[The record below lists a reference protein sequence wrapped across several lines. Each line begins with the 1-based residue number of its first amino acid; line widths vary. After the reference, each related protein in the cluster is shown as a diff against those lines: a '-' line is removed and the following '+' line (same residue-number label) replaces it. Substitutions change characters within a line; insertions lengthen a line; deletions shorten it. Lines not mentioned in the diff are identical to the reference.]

1 MTNPPPLEIEL
12 KLSLPP
18 QQVDAFRKRMAR
30 RRGQPEQQDLVTRYF
45 DTPDFALSAQGVAL
59 RVRRVGR
66 RWLQT
71 LKTEGERCGGLSQR
85 VEHEMPIRRGVPD
98 WSRFPVEALA
108 YVPEALR
115 DQLVPVFE
123 TRFNRTA
130 WLIRG
135 QSGAQIEVALD
146 VGEVLAGKQSQ
157 PICEIELELKAGQP
171 DALFAL
177 ALDWAGQFDCV
188 PFDIS
193 KAERGVRLAHGQ
205 AATPARSV
213 PLSLNRD
220 MSVEAGF
227 AAMVQACLTQFQ
239 ANLPGAL
246 GPLKEPLAIRLS
258 PQADKSLVIPIP
270 DETSKA
276 ALNKLVCCVVRQAH
290 HERNQPLAVR
300 PEPVEGLVQRF
311 PNHSTK
317 PASGQVAAYP
327 PQAGEGA
334 NAEPQ
339 PINDIEYVHQA
350 RVALRRLR
358 AVLRV
363 FRRACALPDEL
374 MEGLHELMAALG
386 PARDWDVL
394 CCETLPRMAAYFSD
408 PVAWQQGLDR
418 LEAQRA
424 DIRAAMRSALLQA
437 QPGAWLL
444 ACQRWLWLQGWQQAS
459 QAQRPAQLSSLKKWA
474 RRALHKGHR
483 SIERSAGEYAQ
494 LQMSQRHALRIAIKR
509 QRYTAEFFLP
519 LLGGR
524 RQARYLAALQALQ
537 DSMGRSNDARV
548 AWELLTQARM
558 HDAAMGQ
565 FALGWLAARQ
575 AENATD
581 EIVGQLQK
589 LMKSGPDW

>member
-12 KLSLPP
+12 KLALPL

-135 QSGAQIEVALD
+135 QSGAQVEVALD

-239 ANLPGAL
+239 ANLPGV
-246 GPLKEPLAIRLS
+246 LAS
-258 PQADKSLVIPIP
+258 D
-270 DETSKA
+270 
-276 ALNKLVCCVVRQAH
+276 N
-290 HERNQPLAVR
+290 
-300 PEPVEGLVQRF
+300 
-311 PNHSTK
+311 
-317 PASGQVAAYP
+317 
-327 PQAGEGA
+327 
-334 NAEPQ
+334 
-339 PINDIEYVHQA
+339 IEYVHQA

-444 ACQRWLWLQGWQQAS
+444 ACQRWLWLQGWQQGP

-575 AENATD
+575 AENAAD

>member
-18 QQVDAFRKRMAR
+18 QQVEAFRRRMAR
-30 RRGQPEQQDLVTRYF
+30 RRSQPVQQDLITRYF

-85 VEHEMPIRRGVPD
+85 VEYEMPIRRGVPD
-98 WSRFPVEALA
+98 WSRFPAEALD

-115 DQLVPVFE
+115 ERLVPVFE
-123 TRFNRTA
+123 THFNRTA
-130 WLIRG
+130 WLIKG

-157 PICEIELELKAGQP
+157 PICEIELELKAGQA

-205 AATPARSV
+205 AATPVKSA

-239 ANLPGAL
+239 ANLPGVL
-246 GPLKEPLAIRLS
+246 TC
-258 PQADKSLVIPIP
+258 D
-270 DETSKA
+270 
-276 ALNKLVCCVVRQAH
+276 
-290 HERNQPLAVR
+290 
-300 PEPVEGLVQRF
+300 
-311 PNHSTK
+311 
-317 PASGQVAAYP
+317 
-327 PQAGEGA
+327 
-334 NAEPQ
+334 
-339 PINDIEYVHQA
+339 DIEYVHQA

-363 FRRACALPDEL
+363 FRQAGVLPDEL
-374 MEGLHELMAALG
+374 MAGLHKLMAALG

-394 CCETLPRMAAYFSD
+394 CCETLPLMEPYFSD

-418 LEAQRA
+418 LEVQRA
-424 DIRAAMRSALLQA
+424 EIRTAMRGVILQA
-437 QPGAWLL
+437 QPGVWLL
-444 ACQRWLWLQGWQQAS
+444 ACQHWLWLQAWQDGPE
-459 QAQRPAQLSSLKKWA
+459 AQRLAQLSSLKKWA
-474 RRALHKGHR
+474 RRALQKGHR
-483 SIERSAGEYAQ
+483 SIARDAGAYVQ
-494 LQMSQRHALRIAIKR
+494 LQAAQRHALRIAVKR

-519 LLGGR
+519 LFAGR
-524 RQARYLAALQALQ
+524 QPARYLAALQAIQ
-537 DSMGRSNDARV
+537 DSMGRNNDARV
-548 AWELLTQARM
+548 AWELLMQTRV
-558 HDAAMGQ
+558 HDLAMGQ

-575 AENATD
+575 AESASD
-581 EIVGQLQK
+581 EIARQLQK
-589 LMKSGPDW
+589 LMKLGPCW

>member
-1 MTNPPPLEIEL
+1 MTNSPPLEIEL
-12 KLSLPP
+12 KLALPL

-30 RRGQPEQQDLVTRYF
+30 RRGQPLQQDLVTRYF

-59 RVRRVGR
+59 RVRRIGR

-71 LKTEGERCGGLSQR
+71 LKTEGERYGGLSQR

-98 WSRFPVEALA
+98 WSRFPVGALA
-108 YVPEALR
+108 CVPEALR

-123 TRFNRTA
+123 THFNRTA
-130 WLIRG
+130 WLIKG

-146 VGEVLAGKQSQ
+146 VGEVLAGKHSQ

-193 KAERGVRLAHGQ
+193 KAERGVRLAHGL
-205 AATPARSV
+205 AEEPAKSV
-213 PLSLNRD
+213 PLSLSRG

-258 PQADKSLVIPIP
+258 PQADKSLVIPIL
-270 DETSKA
+270 DETA
-276 ALNKLVCCVVRQAH
+276 
-290 HERNQPLAVR
+290 
-300 PEPVEGLVQRF
+300 
-311 PNHSTK
+311 NHSTK
-317 PASGQVAAYP
+317 SASGQVAAYP

-424 DIRAAMRSALLQA
+424 EVRVAMRAAILQA
-437 QPGAWLL
+437 HPGAWLL
-444 ACQRWLWLQGWQQAS
+444 ACQRWLWQRGWQAGPEV
-459 QAQRPAQLSSLKKWA
+459 QRLAQLSSQKKWA
-474 RRALHKGHR
+474 RRALQKGHR
-483 SIERSAGEYAQ
+483 SIVRGANEFEQ
-494 LQMSQRHALRIAIKR
+494 LQAAQRHALRIAIKR

-519 LLGGR
+519 LFTGR
-524 RQARYLAALQALQ
+524 RQARYLAALQAIQ
-537 DSMGRSNDARV
+537 DSLGRNNDARV
-548 AWELLTQARM
+548 AWELLSQAQT
-558 HDAAMGQ
+558 HDTSMRQ

-575 AENATD
+575 TENATD
-581 EIVGQLQK
+581 EIVRQLQK
-589 LMKSGPDW
+589 LMKSGPCW